1 MDTGKNRYIYLAV
14 LLFAGAI
21 YLGCIVSP
29 PSLMDDSDAVLAQAA
44 RTMLVTG
51 GGKSILTHPLA
62 ASLAFPQA
70 GQVAHPGLSS
80 TVSSGGLPFWPVTF
94 REALWR
100 WLE

>member
-1 MDTGKNRYIYLAV
+1 
-14 LLFAGAI
+14 
-21 YLGCIVSP
+21 
-29 PSLMDDSDAVLAQAA
+29 MDDSDAVPAETA

-51 GGKSILTHPLA
+51 GGKNILTSHPLA
-62 ASLAFPQA
+62 ASLASPQA

>member
-1 MDTGKNRYIYLAV
+1 MGNSGGAFSGASFLDTGKNRYVNLAV

-21 YLGCIVSP
+21 YLGCIIFP
-29 PSLMDDSDAVLAQAA
+29 PLLVDDSDAVPAETA

-51 GGKSILTHPLA
+51 GGKNILTHPLA

-80 TVSSGGLPFWPVTF
+80 TVSSG
-94 REALWR
+94 E
-100 WLE
+100 